1 MHVNSQW
8 DLEYREQ
15 EEAFRRYREDAQLA
29 AREAREA
36 ILRLKE
42 ENEGLKIKL
51 NEPHPRKSSL
61 GGEAQRQEGNLLG
74 GQELEIYEQQVLYT

>member
-42 ENEGLKIKL
+42 ENEALKMEIRTQKAAG
-51 NEPHPRKSSL
+51 NTRGMECSRHATKK
-61 GGEAQRQEGNLLG
+61 GGDEADLLR
-74 GQELEIYEQQVLYT
+74 EQVSFMR